1 MPTTFLPFGV
11 IVTAPGPGAELNAGA
26 VITYEEKSWQGPMAG
41 SQAAFAAS
49 ICSRSL
55 FCSLRRSE
63 GRLAVL
69 NVRAA
74 SLFQSISVAF
84 CCISAIM
91 RLEDER
97 WTNPS
102 SS

>member
-1 MPTTFLPFGV
+1 MPTTFLPFGA
-11 IVTAPGPGAELNAGA
+11 IVTAPGSGAEMNAGA

-49 ICSRSL
+49 ICPRSL

-74 SLFQSISVAF
+74 SYSNRFPLRFVASVL
-84 CCISAIM
+84 S
-91 RLEDER
+91 
-97 WTNPS
+97 
-102 SS
+102 